1 MDAQVDTNKKT
12 VLIVEDDLFLQGILA
27 MKLEKAGFVV
37 ERALD
42 GKEAFSI
49 LEKNRADL
57 ILLDLLLPGM
67 EGYEVLQHIKETSQW
82 ASIPVIIASN
92 LDDKMERKRV
102 EELGAVDYLV
112 KAEHTP
118 DEIVRRVSE
127 QLRG

>member
-1 MDAQVDTNKKT
+1 MNDKKDVNKKT

-49 LEKNRADL
+49 LEKERPDI

-67 EGYEVLQHIKETSQW
+67 EGREVLRHIKETSQW

-92 LDDKMERKRV
+92 LDNPTERDKVKQ
-102 EELGAVDYLV
+102 LGVVDYLV
-112 KAEHTP
+112 KVEHTP
-118 DEIVRRVSE
+118 DEIVQRVSE
-127 QLRG
+127 ELRG

>member
-1 MDAQVDTNKKT
+1 MDSQENVNKKT

-27 MKLEKAGFVV
+27 MKLEKAGFLV

-49 LEKNRADL
+49 LEKKRPDL

-67 EGYEVLQHIKETSQW
+67 EGYEVLSHIKETSQW

-92 LDDKMERKRV
+92 LDDPSERKRV
-102 EELGAVDYLV
+102 QDLGAVDYLV

-118 DEIVRRVSE
+118 DEIIQRVKKE
-127 QLRG
+127 LK